1 PWLQQH
7 LHLPADTFHADQL
20 LAKLREHIGTIGNVA
35 AMILGYATRSGL
47 AIIGWAVSLVLIPVV
62 AFYLLRDW
70 DVMIAKIDDLLPRNI
85 EPTIARLAR
94 ESDTVLGAFARGQ
107 LLVMFALGVYY
118 AITLWA
124 IGLDVGVLIGVFAGL
139 VSFVPYLGF
148 ITGLIASLIAALVQ
162 YHDWQHVV
170 MVLVVMG
177 VGSVLEAYV
186 LVPRLVGGKI
196 GLHPVA
202 VIFAVLAFGEL
213 FGFLGVLLALPLAS
227 VAMVLLRYA
236 HERYTA
242 SYLYDE
248 RAASA
253 VEHAPMT
260 APASALELEP
270 AREQDAAQADLETA
284 ASDKLQPFA
293 DADADAVAD
302 ADPRDPAP
310 DR

>member
-1 PWLQQH
+1 
-7 LHLPADTFHADQL
+7 
-20 LAKLREHIGTIGNVA
+20 
-35 AMILGYATRSGL
+35 GL
-47 AIIGWAVSLVLIPVV
+47 AIIGWVVSLVLIPVV

-70 DVMIAKIDDLLPRNI
+70 DVMIAKIDELLPRNI
-85 EPTIARLAR
+85 QPTIARLTR

-107 LLVMFALGVYY
+107 LLVMIALGIYY